1 MPLFQF
7 VDDLIFKRLV
17 SKIETMTPEEIWHLL
32 LSGNDPT
39 LRRYRNALRLVPQG
53 PRCKFCN
60 APFHGPGAHLMRAL
74 GRSPSS
80 LNPRFCNICLN
91 STPVGGTEI
100 ELTMLFADVRGSTS
114 LAEEMSATAFG
125 QLISRYYAA
134 ATGVLTQ
141 TDALIDKLI
150 GDQVSG
156 LYFPGFAGEN
166 HAEKAVQAARQLLKA
181 TGHAD
186 PGGPWIPVGVGLH
199 TDAAF
204 VGKVGDEGVTDI
216 TVLGDAANI
225 CARLAS
231 LAGPGEIFI
240 SEESSKAAGLDP
252 GNMEERQLQ
261 LKGRSQPV
269 NVRILSVSPQK
280 SIEPR
285 ADYP

>member
-7 VDDLIFKRLV
+7 VDHFILRRL
-17 SKIETMTPEEIWHLL
+17 SAKANSLTPEESWHLL

-39 LRRYRNALRLVPQG
+39 MRRYRNALRLIPQS

-60 APFHGPGAHLMRAL
+60 APFHGPGAHLMRAF

-80 LNPRFCNICLN
+80 LNPRFCTVCLN

-100 ELTMLFADVRGSTS
+100 ELSMLFADVRGSTS
-114 LAEEMSATAFG
+114 LAEEMSATEFG
-125 QLISRYYAA
+125 HLISRYYTA
-134 ATGVLTQ
+134 ATEVMIRS
-141 TDALIDKLI
+141 DALIDKLI

-156 LYFPGFAGEN
+156 LYFPGFAGDD
-166 HAEKAVQAARQLLKA
+166 HARQAAKAAGQLLKA

-186 PGGPWIPVGVGLH
+186 PGGPWIPVGIGVH
-199 TDAAF
+199 TDMAF
-204 VGKVGDEGVTDI
+204 VGKVGNEGVTDI

-231 LAGPGEIFI
+231 LAGPGEVFI
-240 SEESSKAAGLDP
+240 SEQACVAAGLDT
-252 GNMEERQLQ
+252 GEMEERQLP

-269 NVRILSVSPQK
+269 NIRVMAITPEGISARS
-280 SIEPR
+280 
-285 ADYP
+285 